1 MKNEKI
7 FFLPSVL
14 LLLGYILKLT
24 VMPNQLLVIL
34 AAYITIIVF
43 LIVFLRRMLK
53 KGETTG
59 KKMVHIVFF
68 ILITISMILP
78 FVGVLNQGIVP
89 VVIYFLLLIA
99 SIIYLFKV
107 SQGVGVKL
115 PTFLYPNNYRTFVLL
130 NLLLIVLNSP
140 FEFVIPDKLYNPEF
154 TPEYEQGKGP
164 DLYVDEAH
172 ANYHTASGLYKG
184 FADILERDG
193 YNVKPFTNTFT
204 EQSLSNVKL
213 LVISNAIHSKNSESW
228 EQPIFSAFD
237 EAEMQDLAK
246 WVENGGSLFLI
257 ADHMPFSS
265 SAKELASKFGFT
277 FYGGTA
283 MKKNGET
290 KKIKG
295 EVDLFYRSGNT
306 LLKNV
311 ITEGRNAGEYV
322 DSIATFT
329 GQAFEIPDSAQQI
342 LVFNNDYEQ
351 YSPKVHGQIE
361 STEKAQDIA
370 GFSQGAFMNFGK
382 GRIVVFGEAAMFT
395 SQLPAGLSW
404 IKIGMNSSK
413 AKNNYKLLLN
423 IIHWLDKKY

>member
-7 FFLPSVL
+7 FFLPSFL
-14 LLLGYILKLT
+14 LLAAYIIKLT
-24 VMPNQLLVIL
+24 VMPNQLLVML
-34 AAYITIIVF
+34 AAYVTLVAF

-53 KGETTG
+53 KSETTG
-59 KKMVHIVFF
+59 KKAIHIVFF
-68 ILITISMILP
+68 IFITISMILP

-89 VVIYFLLLIA
+89 VAIYFLLLIA
-99 SIIYLFKV
+99 SIIYLFKL
-107 SQGVGVKL
+107 SQGGGVKL
-115 PTFLYPNNYRTFVLL
+115 PVVLYPNNYRTFVLL
-130 NLLLIVLNSP
+130 NLFLIVLNSP
-140 FEFVIPDKLYNPEF
+140 FLFIIPDKLYNPDF
-154 TPEYEQGKGP
+154 APEYEKGKGS
-164 DLYVDEAH
+164 DVYVDEGH
-172 ANYHTASGLYKG
+172 ANYHTASGLYKS

-193 YNVKPFTNTFT
+193 YNVKPFTNTFS

-213 LVISNAIHSKNSESW
+213 LVISNAIHSKNSERW
-228 EQPIFSAFD
+228 EQPIFSAFE
-237 EAEMQDLAK
+237 EAEMEQLAK

-283 MKKNGET
+283 MKKKGET
-290 KKIKG
+290 KKLKG
-295 EVDLFYRSGNT
+295 EVDLFYRSANT
-306 LLKNV
+306 LLKNA
-311 ITEGRNAGEYV
+311 ITDGRNSGEYV

-342 LVFNNDYEQ
+342 LVFNNEYEQ
-351 YSPKVHGQIE
+351 FAPKAHGQIE
-361 STEKAQDIA
+361 STDEAQDIT

-395 SQLPAGLSW
+395 TQLPAGLSW
-404 IKIGMNSSK
+404 KKIGMNSSK

>member
-7 FFLPSVL
+7 FFLPSFL
-14 LLLGYILKLT
+14 LLVAYIIKLT
-24 VMPNQLLVIL
+24 VMPNQLLVML
-34 AAYITIIVF
+34 AAYVTILVF

-53 KGETTG
+53 KSETIGG
-59 KKMVHIVFF
+59 KVIHIVFF
-68 ILITISMILP
+68 VLIILSMALP

-89 VVIYFLLLIA
+89 ITIYFLLLIA
-99 SIIYLFKV
+99 TIVYLFKV
-107 SQGVGVKL
+107 SQIVVKF

-130 NLLLIVLNSP
+130 NLFLIVLNSP
-140 FEFVIPDKLYNPEF
+140 FLFVIPDKLYSPNF
-154 TPEYEQGKGP
+154 TPEYEKGKGP

-172 ANYHTASGLYKG
+172 ANHHTASGLYKT
-184 FADILERDG
+184 FAEILEKDG
-193 YNVKPFTNTFT
+193 YNVKPFTNKFS
-204 EQSLSNVKL
+204 EESLNNVKL
-213 LVISNAIHSKNSESW
+213 LVISNAIHSKNSKRW
-228 EQPIFSAFD
+228 EQPIFSAFE
-237 EAEMQDLAK
+237 EAEMQQLTK

-283 MKKNGET
+283 MKKKGET
-290 KKIKG
+290 KKLKG
-295 EVDLFYRSGNT
+295 EVDLFYRSANT
-306 LLKNV
+306 LMKNA
-311 ITEGRNAGEYV
+311 ITDGRNASEYV

-342 LVFNNDYEQ
+342 LVFNNEYEQ
-351 YSPKVHGQIE
+351 FAPKAHGQIE
-361 STEKAQDIA
+361 STDEAQDIT

-395 SQLPAGLSW
+395 TQLPAGLSW
-404 IKIGMNSSK
+404 KKIGMNSSK
-413 AKNNYKLLLN
+413 ATNNYKLLLN